1 MKTMMN
7 RNHVQMLL
15 ILATLILMPRAMSA
29 NLKYWAEGV
38 TLDWSDFQGTPAS
51 PTDVVGGYLDAKVHT
66 ELPLEFT
73 WDPMTRVLTV
83 NVQAVFNH
91 DLSWYLPDVATPALL
106 FHQWSY
112 FDLAELEARELRQ
125 EISES
130 LDLKALLRRCD
141 VTVSEIESLLNTY
154 HANALVALQ
163 NRHDH
168 YRLLTA
174 NGQNTEVQ
182 DDFYYDY
189 IPDWLLNLTG
199 FADPEVTIAVRNEGA
214 SPIPGDYEGSLTY
227 TLHVGLPGGGP
238 GSWEWVLNGRWN
250 FSFTSDSVGGE
261 ATWSHQTLGNQVSGN
276 LLSATTP
283 NVPTYS
289 GIDVSMS
296 LSGDHFIMDF
306 ANSPAI
312 EMPEHELTFAPISVP
327 GVTPVNPSNTTLSFS
342 NGASVAIIQWMFGRG
357 AGANIPNPGSGTLLE
372 APVTCPNAPIP
383 YHFDL
388 DANQYVDMEWEL
400 NRVGG
405 PLPGN
410 GAGGVNAG
418 RIQQSI
424 SSISF
429 DSATGRLAIHWE
441 AAAAGERFIVESST
455 DMRNWTDL
463 TEVVAAGPGPVSMGH
478 VVSPTDVSTRFYR
491 VALIQ

>member
-1 MKTMMN
+1 M
-7 RNHVQMLL
+7 
-15 ILATLILMPRAMSA
+15 MPRAMSA
-29 NLKYWAEGV
+29 NFKYWREGV
-38 TLDWSDFQGTPAS
+38 TLEWSDFQGTPAQR
-51 PTDVVGGYLDAKVHT
+51 TDVPDGNLDAKAHT
-66 ELPLEFT
+66 ELPMEFT
-73 WDPMTRVLTV
+73 WDPVTRVLTV
-83 NVQAVFNH
+83 NVQAAFNH
-91 DLSWYLPDVATPALL
+91 DLSWYRPDEATPALL
-106 FHQWSY
+106 FHQWGY

-125 EISES
+125 QISES

-141 VTVSEIESLLNTY
+141 VTVSEIESLLNSY
-154 HANALVALQ
+154 HANALIAQ
-163 NRHDH
+163 QDRQDH
-168 YRLLTA
+168 YRLLTE

-189 IPDWLLNLTG
+189 TPDWLSNLTD
-199 FADPEVTIAVRNEGA
+199 FVDPEVTVSVRNEGA

-296 LSGDHFIMDF
+296 SSGDHFIMDF

-327 GVTPVNPSNTTLSFS
+327 GVTPVNPGNTTLSFS

-357 AGANIPNPGSGTLLE
+357 SGANATNPGSGTLLE

-405 PLPGN
+405 PVPGI
-410 GAGGVNAG
+410 GDGGGNPARV
-418 RIQQSI
+418 QQSI
-424 SSISF
+424 SSISYNPT
-429 DSATGRLAIHWE
+429 TGRLVIFWE
-441 AAAAGERFIVESST
+441 AAARGDRFAVETST
-455 DMRNWTDL
+455 DLNTWTDL
-463 TEVVAAGPGPVSMGH
+463 TEVEATGPGPVSMGH
-478 VVSPTDVSTRFYR
+478 IVSATSVSSRFYR
-491 VALIQ
+491 VSRIQ